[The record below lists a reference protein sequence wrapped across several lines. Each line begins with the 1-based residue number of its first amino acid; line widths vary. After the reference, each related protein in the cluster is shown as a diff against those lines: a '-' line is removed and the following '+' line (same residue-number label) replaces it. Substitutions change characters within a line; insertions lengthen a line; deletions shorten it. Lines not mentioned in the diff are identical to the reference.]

1 MLPETDLTGAR
12 TFGEQVRR
20 LVGDQM
26 FEYEGDTFPV
36 TISVGVAT
44 VEGEDI
50 DVSSFIKRAD
60 DQLFRAKREG
70 RNRVLG

>member
-1 MLPETDLTGAR
+1 
-12 TFGEQVRR
+12 
-20 LVGDQM
+20 M

-44 VEGEDI
+44 IEGEDV

-60 DQLFRAKREG
+60 DLLFRAKREG